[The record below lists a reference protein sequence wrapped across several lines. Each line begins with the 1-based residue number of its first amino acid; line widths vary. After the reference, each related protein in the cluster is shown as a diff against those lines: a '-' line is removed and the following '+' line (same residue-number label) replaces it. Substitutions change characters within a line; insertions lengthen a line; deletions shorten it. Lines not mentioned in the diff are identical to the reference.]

1 MHEVFIRRF
10 AEGLHRVRPTWS
22 RAVPDLLGDR
32 NGACEH
38 KLAVPGYAQLDG
50 YSCGATAGW
59 AVVKTFHPQA
69 SFSSFYRTC
78 NPSLDGI
85 TDAQVIRAL
94 RRHGVGVSVRTDLT
108 YARVRETIRA
118 GFPIITGIG
127 REVCDTGDH
136 FVVIYGV
143 GWNPARV
150 FICNQPRWGCSRQEL
165 TWADFRA
172 TWAPLGHGLICWGKP
187 MPSPSGERL
196 PQVAK

>member
-1 MHEVFIRRF
+1 MYQIFIRGL
-10 AEGLHRVRPTWS
+10 AVGLHRVRPTWS
-22 RAVPDLLGDR
+22 RAVPDFSDDLIRPG
-32 NGACEH
+32 EH

-69 SFSSFYRTC
+69 SFRSFYNAC
-78 NPSLDGI
+78 NPSLDGT

-94 RRHGVGVSVRTDLT
+94 LSHGVGVSVRTDLT
-108 YARVRETIRA
+108 YAMVRATIRA

-143 GWNPARV
+143 GWNPSRV
-150 FICNQPRWGCSRQEL
+150 FVCNQPQWGCSRQEL
-165 TWADFRA
+165 PWADFRA
-172 TWAPLGHGLICWGKP
+172 TWAPLDHGLICWGKDFP
-187 MPSPSGERL
+187 
-196 PQVAK
+196 V